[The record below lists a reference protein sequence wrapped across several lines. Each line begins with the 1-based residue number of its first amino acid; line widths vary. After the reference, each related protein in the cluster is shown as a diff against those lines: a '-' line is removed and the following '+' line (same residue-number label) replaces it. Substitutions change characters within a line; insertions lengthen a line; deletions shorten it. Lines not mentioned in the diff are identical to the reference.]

1 MQDFFSSW
9 QSWMSDQW
17 LLQVLL
23 SLWDFCHP
31 AHWPIYGVLIAVC
44 CAFEGL
50 HIFIVSSPQPSFTE
64 LCRRVSRAVW
74 RH

>member
-1 MQDFFSSW
+1 
-9 QSWMSDQW
+9 MSGLW

-31 AHWPIYGVLIAVC
+31 AHWPVYGVLIAFC

-50 HIFIVSSPQPSFTE
+50 HIFIVSRFQLSSAK
-64 LCRRVSRAVW
+64 L
-74 RH
+74 

>member
-1 MQDFFSSW
+1 
-9 QSWMSDQW
+9 MSDLW

-50 HIFIVSSPQPSFTE
+50 HIFIVSRSQPPSAEYAEGCHLQSGGTE
-64 LCRRVSRAVW
+64 C
-74 RH
+74 